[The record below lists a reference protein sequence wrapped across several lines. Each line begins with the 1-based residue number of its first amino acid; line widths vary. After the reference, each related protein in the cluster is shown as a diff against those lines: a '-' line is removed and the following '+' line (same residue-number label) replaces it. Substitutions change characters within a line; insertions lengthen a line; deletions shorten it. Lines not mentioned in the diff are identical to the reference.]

1 MNCENVCPKC
11 KEIDQVR
18 RVQSIVVEGTKRIY
32 SKRVVPIVDS
42 DAVYSGSYNNI
53 VSYRPYTTLQQ
64 VSNQESHYTELAK
77 LLSFPDKPL
86 RDYFGKQFSKP
97 IYPTRDQTGE
107 NTLGLAIAISVLI
120 TLFFVYETRS
130 LSQGITTGII
140 SSIIPFFLLIKLG
153 KFFEFM
159 NVTGRKYKEE
169 LQNYQNELKLW
180 EKNVNNKLH
189 DPYKRWQETYYCSR
203 CGLIFL
209 PSQAVGHE
217 PSEMVRFLLRDLR

>member
-1 MNCENVCPKC
+1 
-11 KEIDQVR
+11 
-18 RVQSIVVEGTKRIY
+18 
-32 SKRVVPIVDS
+32 
-42 DAVYSGSYNNI
+42 
-53 VSYRPYTTLQQ
+53 
-64 VSNQESHYTELAK
+64 
-77 LLSFPDKPL
+77 
-86 RDYFGKQFSKP
+86 
-97 IYPTRDQTGE
+97 
-107 NTLGLAIAISVLI
+107 
-120 TLFFVYETRS
+120 
-130 LSQGITTGII
+130 
-140 SSIIPFFLLIKLG
+140 
-153 KFFEFM
+153 M